1 MNQRVAAL
9 MVVVGVTSAVA
20 LGQTPDAASLV
31 KALLPAETWTGAAPA
46 QLPATLQ
53 DHVKALKEDPLHGQA
68 FKVVET
74 HGPLLARAVVV
85 VVPQFHRS
93 PLLPLLWNSIGEAIA
108 GVQENVDIVTTR
120 LVVAHGLRCV
130 GTEGSWAEVIVRS
143 EEQLQL
149 ASAVAELQR
158 SAAAIRTLDATLGTR
173 ASGVVDVMLPYLRRQ
188 ALTLDGVGSA
198 LWRLGRPDVK
208 RFGLEEQALNTR
220 ALDLLARMR
229 ALEEQLARLEP
240 EGQADVE
247 DAMAQ
252 TWRDEYPAFDRDVV
266 TPLLE
271 GLAALDT
278 ARLAAVRDGVEADAA
293 VLGRFVKLA
302 RTLRDEVLRVEDV
315 TAYDAYYRDVGR
327 AVTPEKPRKPP
338 TRAQRAQAQKLKKRL
353 VPLQATYERVAGPD
367 REAAAV
373 RRVLQHLGTG
383 SGLCLLVMGANH
395 QQGVVDQLRKP
406 ANSHVGVV
414 VVEPYAVEEAPP
426 PDAGAP

>member
-1 MNQRVAAL
+1 
-9 MVVVGVTSAVA
+9 
-20 LGQTPDAASLV
+20 
-31 KALLPAETWTGAAPA
+31 
-46 QLPATLQ
+46 
-53 DHVKALKEDPLHGQA
+53 LHNQA

-74 HGPLLARAVVV
+74 HGPLHARAVVV

-130 GTEGSWAEVIVRS
+130 GTEGSWADVIVRS

-158 SAAAIRTLDATLGTR
+158 SAAAIRRLDATLGDR

-252 TWRDEYPAFDRDVV
+252 TWRDEYPTFERDVV

-271 GLAALDT
+271 GLAALDA

-293 VLGRFVKLA
+293 VLARFVKLA
-302 RTLRDEVLRVEDV
+302 RTLRDEVLRVADV

-338 TRAQRAQAQKLKKRL
+338 TRAQRALAQKLRKRL

-373 RRVLQHLGTG
+373 RRVLTHLGGG
-383 SGLCLLVMGANH
+383 SGVCLLVMGANH

-406 ANSHVGVV
+406 ANSNVGVV
-414 VVEPYAVEEAPP
+414 VVEPYAVEEPPP